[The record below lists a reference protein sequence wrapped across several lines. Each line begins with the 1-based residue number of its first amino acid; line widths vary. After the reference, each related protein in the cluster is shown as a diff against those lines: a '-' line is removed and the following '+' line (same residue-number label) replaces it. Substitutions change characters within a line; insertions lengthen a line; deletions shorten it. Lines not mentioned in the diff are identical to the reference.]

1 VTLFQAA
8 EQGSSGSDPTAPT
21 DPLDH
26 SEPSDHSSAPAAEP
40 LGAPELKRRL
50 TQRQLTMMTIGGAI
64 GVGLFLGSS
73 VTIRLAGPGV
83 ILSYLFS
90 AVIAVIVAYS
100 IAEMAVVHPVAG
112 SFGVYAQTY
121 LNEWSGFAVRATYT
135 FVQIIAIGAE
145 VTAVAIYCSLW
156 FPAIPQW
163 IWVVCV
169 SAGLI
174 AINATQVGSFGEFEY
189 WFAIIKVIAI
199 VAFILLG
206 IGLIFGPFFGP
217 SPMRAVG
224 FRNLT
229 AHSGF
234 LPHGIKGVWLAMTL
248 TLTSYM
254 GVEILGVTAGEAVDP
269 EKTIP
274 RAMRTVSLR
283 LILFYVLSMI
293 VMLSITPWDSMGSGV
308 TGSPFVFA
316 FAAAGIPF
324 AGNIMNL
331 VVITAALSSA
341 NTNLYLTTRTLFS
354 LSRDGYVG
362 EALGRLAGNGVPYFA
377 LFASTGGMAA
387 AILLAIFAPGRAFL
401 LLYGVAVAGMFFV
414 WIVILVAHLA
424 FRRSL
429 GRKRVALLRIHLPF
443 SPAMQIVALAGLA
456 ALAISTFCVEG
467 LQFSVPSFLAFLLL
481 ITAFY
486 FALKRKNRREP

>member
-1 VTLFQAA
+1 
-8 EQGSSGSDPTAPT
+8 
-21 DPLDH
+21 
-26 SEPSDHSSAPAAEP
+26 
-40 LGAPELKRRL
+40 
-50 TQRQLTMMTIGGAI
+50 MMTIGGAI

-73 VTIRLAGPGV
+73 VAIRLAGPGV

-90 AVIAVIVAYS
+90 AGIAVIVAYS
-100 IAEMAVVHPVAG
+100 IAEMAVMHPVAG

-121 LNEWSGFAVRATYT
+121 LNDWSGFAVRATYT

-145 VTAVAIYCSLW
+145 VTAVAIYFSLW
-156 FPAIPQW
+156 FPAVPQW

-169 SAGLI
+169 SVGLI
-174 AINATQVGSFGEFEY
+174 AINAMQVGNFGEFEY
-189 WFAIIKVIAI
+189 WFAMVKVIAI

-206 IGLIFGPFFGP
+206 LGLIFGLGP
-217 SPMRAVG
+217 VRAVG
-224 FRNLT
+224 FSNLS

-254 GVEILGVTAGEAVDP
+254 GVEILGVTAGEAVQP

-274 RAMRTVSLR
+274 RAMRAVSLR

-293 VMLSITPWDSMGSGV
+293 VMLSITPWDRMDSSV

-316 FAAAGIPF
+316 FSAAGIRF
-324 AGNIMNL
+324 AGSIMNL

-341 NTNLYLTTRTLFS
+341 NTNLYLTARTLFS
-354 LSRDGYVG
+354 LSRDGYVS

-377 LFASTGGMAA
+377 LFASTGGMVAA
-387 AILLAIFAPGRAFL
+387 TLLAIFAPGRAFL

-414 WIVILVAHLA
+414 WIVILFAHIA

-429 GRKRVALLRIHLPF
+429 GQVRVALLPIRLPF
-443 SPAMQIVALAGLA
+443 SPWIQIIALTGLV
-456 ALAISTFCVEG
+456 ALAISTFYVEG
-467 LQFSVPSFLAFLLL
+467 LQFSVPTFLPFLLF

-486 FALKRKNRREP
+486 VALKQKNRPKP

>member
-1 VTLFQAA
+1 VTSFEAA
-8 EQGSSGSDPTAPT
+8 KQIS
-21 DPLDH
+21 
-26 SEPSDHSSAPAAEP
+26 
-40 LGAPELKRRL
+40 PELKRRL

-83 ILSYLFS
+83 ILSYFFS
-90 AVIAVIVAYS
+90 AIIAVIVAYA
-100 IAEMAVVHPVAG
+100 IAEMAVVHPVAC

-135 FVQIIAIGAE
+135 VVQVIAIGAE

-156 FPAIPQW
+156 FPTVPQW

-169 SAGLI
+169 SVGLI
-174 AINATQVGSFGEFEY
+174 AINAMQVGSFGEFEY
-189 WFAIIKVIAI
+189 WFAIIKVVAI

-206 IGLIFGPFFGP
+206 LGLIFGLG
-217 SPMRAVG
+217 PMRAVG
-224 FRNLT
+224 LSNLT

-254 GVEILGVTAGEAVDP
+254 GVEILGVTAGEAAEP

-283 LILFYVLSMI
+283 LILFYVLSMV
-293 VMLSITPWDSMGSGV
+293 VMLSITPWDRMGSGI
-308 TGSPFVFA
+308 TGSPFVST

-324 AGNIMNL
+324 AGSLMNL

-362 EALGRLAGNGVPYFA
+362 EGLGRLAGNGVPYFA
-377 LFASTGGMAA
+377 LFASTGGMVA

-414 WIVILVAHLA
+414 WIVILLAHLA

-429 GRKRVALLRIHLPF
+429 GKKGVALLPIRLPF
-443 SPAMQIVALAGLA
+443 SPAMQVVALAGLI
-456 ALAISTFCVEG
+456 ALAISTFYVEG
-467 LQFSVPSFLAFLLL
+467 LQFSVPSFLPFLLL

-486 FALKRKNRREP
+486 FALKRKKRSMP

>member
-1 VTLFQAA
+1 VTSFQAA
-8 EQGSSGSDPTAPT
+8 EQ
-21 DPLDH
+21 
-26 SEPSDHSSAPAAEP
+26 
-40 LGAPELKRRL
+40 GAPELKRRL

-90 AVIAVIVAYS
+90 AVIAVIVAYA

-156 FPAIPQW
+156 FPAVPQW

-169 SAGLI
+169 SADLI
-174 AINATQVGSFGEFEY
+174 AINAMQVGNFGEFEY

-206 IGLIFGPFFGP
+206 LGLIFGLGP
-217 SPMRAVG
+217 TRAVG
-224 FRNLT
+224 FSNLT

-234 LPHGIKGVWLAMTL
+234 LPHGIKGIWLAMTL

-254 GVEILGVTAGEAVDP
+254 GVEILGVTAGEALQP

-274 RAMRTVSLR
+274 RAMRTVSIR

-293 VMLSITPWDSMGSGV
+293 VMLSITPWDRMGSGV

-324 AGNIMNL
+324 AGSIMNL

-362 EALGRLAGNGVPYFA
+362 EGLGRLAGNGVPYFA
-377 LFASTGGMAA
+377 LFASTGGMVA

-414 WIVILVAHLA
+414 WIVILSAHLA

-429 GRKRVALLRIHLPF
+429 GKKRVALLPIRLPF
-443 SPAMQIVALAGLA
+443 SPAAQIIALTGLA
-456 ALAISTFCVEG
+456 ALAVSTFYVEG
-467 LQFSVPSFLAFLLL
+467 LQFSVPSFLPFLLL

-486 FALKRKNRREP
+486 FALKRKNRSKP

>member
-1 VTLFQAA
+1 MA
-8 EQGSSGSDPTAPT
+8 EKPEGP
-21 DPLDH
+21 
-26 SEPSDHSSAPAAEP
+26 
-40 LGAPELKRRL
+40 PELKRNL
-50 TQRQLTMMTIGGAI
+50 TQRQLTMLTIGGAI

-73 VTIRLAGPGV
+73 LTIRLAGPGV
-83 ILSYLFS
+83 ILSYLLS
-90 AVIAVIVAYS
+90 ALLAVIVAYS

-121 LNEWSGFAVRATYT
+121 LNEWSGFAVRATYA

-145 VTAVAIYCSLW
+145 VTAVAIYFSMW
-156 FPAIPQW
+156 FPLAPQW
-163 IWVVCV
+163 VWVVGV

-174 AINATQVGSFGEFEY
+174 VINAMQVGNFAEFEY
-189 WFAIIKVIAI
+189 WFAFIKVAAI
-199 VAFILLG
+199 MAFILVGL
-206 IGLIFGPFFGP
+206 GLIFGVGP
-217 SPMRAVG
+217 VHAAG
-224 FRNLT
+224 FANLT
-229 AHSGF
+229 AHGGF
-234 LPHGIKGVWLAMTL
+234 FPHGLKGVWLAMTL

-254 GVEILGVTAGEAVDP
+254 GVEILGVTAGEAAHP

-293 VMLSITPWDSMGSGV
+293 VMLSVTPWDRMGSGI
-308 TGSPFVFA
+308 TGSPFVLA

-324 AGNIMNL
+324 AASIMNL

-341 NTNLYLTTRTLFS
+341 NTNLYLITRTLFS
-354 LSRDGYVG
+354 LSRDGYVP
-362 EALGRLAGNGVPYFA
+362 ARLGRLGRNGVPYFA
-377 LFASTGGMAA
+377 LLASTGGMVA

-414 WIVILVAHLA
+414 WIVILLAHLA

-429 GRKRVALLRIHLPF
+429 GQARVAALPIRLPF
-443 SPAMQIVALAGLA
+443 TPYSQIVALIAIA
-456 ALAISTFCVEG
+456 AITISTFYVEG
-467 LQFSVPSFLAFLLL
+467 LQYTVLGFLPFLLI

-486 FALKRKNRREP
+486 WMLKQW

>member
-1 VTLFQAA
+1 VTSFQEAK
-8 EQGSSGSDPTAPT
+8 QGS
-21 DPLDH
+21 
-26 SEPSDHSSAPAAEP
+26 
-40 LGAPELKRRL
+40 PELKRRL

-90 AVIAVIVAYS
+90 AVVAVIVAYS

-156 FPAIPQW
+156 FPAVPQW
-163 IWVVCV
+163 IWIVCV
-169 SAGLI
+169 SAALI
-174 AINATQVGSFGEFEY
+174 AINTMHVGSFGEFEF

-206 IGLIFGPFFGP
+206 LGLIFGLG
-217 SPMRAVG
+217 PMRAVG
-224 FRNLT
+224 FSNLT

-234 LPHGIKGVWLAMTL
+234 LPHGLKGVWLAMTL

-254 GVEILGVTAGEAVDP
+254 GVEILGVTAGEAVQP

-274 RAMRTVSLR
+274 RAMRTVSVR
-283 LILFYVLSMI
+283 LILFYVLSMM
-293 VMLSITPWDSMGSGV
+293 VMLSITPWDRMGSGI

-316 FAAAGIPF
+316 FATAGIPF
-324 AGNIMNL
+324 AGGIMNL

-354 LSRDGYVG
+354 LSRDGYIG
-362 EALGRLAGNGVPYFA
+362 EALGRVAGNGIPYLA
-377 LFASTGGMAA
+377 LVASTGGMAA

-414 WIVILVAHLA
+414 WMVILSAHLA

-429 GRKRVALLRIHLPF
+429 GKKRVALLPIRLPF
-443 SPAMQIVALAGLA
+443 SPGTQIIALTGLA
-456 ALAISTFCVEG
+456 ALAISTFYVEG
-467 LQFSVPSFLAFLLL
+467 LQFSVPSFLPFLVL

-486 FALKRKNRREP
+486 FALKRRNRRKP